1 LNAAPVT
8 PSCQASLSGFD
19 VDKAAGGGNRLGAL
33 GFDRGRLLRLGAFGL
48 LADRLGCFSFFDRF
62 DTGGAFSFGGGARSF
77 SSRSHALQRLRV
89 KKLSDLCG
97 VSDRNRAD
105 SA

>member
-1 LNAAPVT
+1 MQAAVVWTLLFATGHAALYGEDIAGWGEKRNEPAPQLLPGVVI
-8 PSCQASLSGFD
+8 PNMARCKDGF
-19 VDKAAGGGNRLGAL
+19 VAMTLVLGEV
-33 GFDRGRLLRLGAFGL
+33 
-48 LADRLGCFSFFDRF
+48 
-62 DTGGAFSFGGGARSF
+62 GARSF
-77 SSRSHALQRLRV
+77 GSRNHALQRLRV